1 MGHAVLP
8 VQGQEHKGKEN
19 MVGNGKAN
27 TTELPSDNF
36 MLDTLLPGLF
46 TVILLCALTYL
57 GLSVQAY
64 VQHTAGGAQNY
75 AISAFAN

>member
-1 MGHAVLP
+1 
-8 VQGQEHKGKEN
+8 

-27 TTELPSDNF
+27 TELPSENF

-46 TVILLCALTYL
+46 TVILLMALTYL
-57 GLSVQAY
+57 GLSVQSY
-64 VQHTAGGAQNY
+64 VQHASVNNQIY